1 MSKSLKNNL
10 IGLGIG
16 LGLALAYIFVLSHCF
31 DFVYASNDDVLL
43 KAIANGSITGFP
55 DGHLIYIM
63 YPLGGFLAFL
73 YNLNSNVAWFDIML
87 NVFRVLSYILIITK
101 AANLR
106 TKLTD
111 KFVVGFSFI
120 FLLTAVDMSNAV
132 MVQYSVVSAL
142 LAGTALF
149 YLASFNDD
157 YASEKILYISDVSV
171 IIITLILSMLLRK
184 EVMALAMPLGI
195 MIVAVRIAHMHR
207 DKDNDHK
214 KNIRAGWVSFLAGIL
229 LFAICVLIHISAYS
243 SAEWREFNKFN
254 SLRTDIFDYYEFENI
269 NLAAYEDKLNEIGIE
284 SGDYHALGR
293 YNIALMDNLNLNNIS
308 ALRDIAHQDYVQRRQ
323 NYSVIKETIY
333 GVAKEFIQPKAYP
346 VTLILAIV
354 MVFSIILLSYHRKEA
369 AFKIAALSIIY
380 MLFVMAYF
388 IYVGR
393 WPQRVSFGL
402 YFMIMMTLLGVVL
415 RFVPSS
421 TKKMGRYDITVYA
434 LELVG
439 LMFITGF
446 SYRDTVINQKE
457 ITADIAKWQCVNDY
471 CNLNDNNI
479 YYVETT
485 SIRTFK
491 EYSGNPDVMEANNVI
506 RLGVWTY
513 GGPLFRDYL
522 GSRGL
527 DDVHEDICR
536 DNVYVITDG
545 SLNEDFLNG
554 VYPEAKVEICDTI
567 MMPDGSSWNVF
578 DVRK

>member
-1 MSKSLKNNL
+1 VSKSLKNNL

-73 YNLNSNVAWFDIML
+73 YNLNPNVAWFDIML

-106 TKLTD
+106 NKITD
-111 KFVVGFSFI
+111 KFIVGISFI
-120 FLLTAVDMSNAV
+120 LLFAAVDMSNAV

-195 MIVAVRIAHMHR
+195 MIVVVRIAQMHR

-229 LFAICVLIHISAYS
+229 LFAICVLMHIGAYS
-243 SAEWREFNKFN
+243 SSEWREFNKYN

-269 NLAAYEDKLNEIGIE
+269 NLAAYENELNETGIE

-293 YNIALMDNLNLNNIS
+293 YNIALMDNLDLNNIS
-308 ALRDIAHQDYVQRRQ
+308 ELRDIAKRDYDQRRQ

-369 AFKIAALSIIY
+369 AFQIAVLSIIY

-421 TKKMGRYDITVYA
+421 SGKMSRYDIAVYA

-491 EYSGNPDVMEANNVI
+491 EYSGNADVMEANNAI

-527 DDVHEDICR
+527 DDVHEDIYR

>member
-73 YNLNSNVAWFDIML
+73 YNLNPNVAWFDIML

-106 TKLTD
+106 NKISDKLI
-111 KFVVGFSFI
+111 VGISFI
-120 FLLTAVDMSNAV
+120 LLFAAVDMSNAV

-195 MIVAVRIAHMHR
+195 MIVAVRIAQMHR

-214 KNIRAGWVSFLAGIL
+214 KNIKAGWVSFLAGIL
-229 LFAICVLIHISAYS
+229 LFAICVLIHIGAYS
-243 SAEWREFNKFN
+243 SSEWREFNKYN

-269 NLAAYEDKLNEIGIE
+269 NLAAYENELNEAGIE

-293 YNIALMDNLNLNNIS
+293 YNIALMDNLDLNIIS
-308 ALRDIAHQDYVQRRQ
+308 ELRDIAKRDYDQRRQ

-346 VTLILAIV
+346 VTLLLAIV
-354 MVFSIILLSYHRKEA
+354 MVLSIILLSYHRKEA
-369 AFKIAALSIIY
+369 AFKIAVLSIIY

-421 TKKMGRYDITVYA
+421 SGKMSRYDIAVYA
-434 LELVG
+434 MELIG
-439 LMFITGF
+439 LMFIIGF

-471 CNLNDNNI
+471 CNLNNNNI

-491 EYSGNPDVMEANNVI
+491 EYSGNADVMEANNVI

-527 DDVHEDICR
+527 DDVHEDIYR

-578 DVRK
+578 DVRE

>member
-73 YNLNSNVAWFDIML
+73 YNLNPNVAWFDIML

-106 TKLTD
+106 NKITD
-111 KFVVGFSFI
+111 KFIVGISFI
-120 FLLTAVDMSNAV
+120 LLFAAVDMSNAV

-195 MIVAVRIAHMHR
+195 MIVVVRIAQMHR

-229 LFAICVLIHISAYS
+229 LFAICVLMHIGAYS
-243 SAEWREFNKFN
+243 SSEWREFNKYN

-269 NLAAYEDKLNEIGIE
+269 NLAAYENELNETGIE

-293 YNIALMDNLNLNNIS
+293 YNIALMDNLDLNNIS
-308 ALRDIAHQDYVQRRQ
+308 ELRDIAKRDYDQRRQ

-369 AFKIAALSIIY
+369 AFQIAVLSIIY

-421 TKKMGRYDITVYA
+421 SGKMSRYDIAVYA

-491 EYSGNPDVMEANNVI
+491 EYSGNADVMEANNAI

-527 DDVHEDICR
+527 DDVHEDIYR

>member
-16 LGLALAYIFVLSHCF
+16 LCLALAYIFILSHCF

-73 YNLNSNVAWFDIML
+73 YNLNPNVAWFDIML

-106 TKLTD
+106 NKITD
-111 KFVVGFSFI
+111 KLIVGISFI
-120 FLLTAVDMSNAV
+120 LLFAAVDMSNAV

-195 MIVAVRIAHMHR
+195 MIVAVRLTHMHR

-229 LFAICVLIHISAYS
+229 LFAICVLIHIGAYS
-243 SAEWREFNKFN
+243 SSEWREFNKYN

-269 NLAAYEDKLNEIGIE
+269 NLSAYENELNETGIE

-293 YNIALMDNLNLNNIS
+293 YNIALMDNLDLNNIS
-308 ALRDIAHQDYVQRRQ
+308 ELRDIAKRDYDQRRQ

-369 AFKIAALSIIY
+369 AFKIAAISIIY

-421 TKKMGRYDITVYA
+421 SGKMSRYDIAVYA
-434 LELVG
+434 MELVG
-439 LMFITGF
+439 LMFIIGF

-491 EYSGNPDVMEANNVI
+491 EYSGNADVMEANNVI

-527 DDVHEDICR
+527 DDVHEDIYR

-554 VYPEAKVEICDTI
+554 IYPEAKVEICDTI
-567 MMPDGSSWNVF
+567 MMPDGSSWNVL